1 MLCAIERDL
10 HTVQAPQLGFLHE
23 HSELLWM
30 PDLLPPVDGCT
41 GPRESN
47 PLGCYI
53 SFEVL
58 LLTCA
63 VQGRELF
70 ALLLREICIKLR
82 DL

>member
-1 MLCAIERDL
+1 
-10 HTVQAPQLGFLHE
+10 
-23 HSELLWM
+23 M
-30 PDLLPPVDGCT
+30 PDLLPQVDGCT

-63 VQGRELF
+63 VQGRDLF